1 MSSPTAERKDNDMD
15 NDNLNVTQTADTAQP
30 EAPKATQPKK
40 PKRVKV
46 MLPIID
52 EHDMEQFVAV
62 NGESYLIR
70 RGEEVEVPAAVAEVL
85 RLSEMQKREA
95 FRYQQAAIRQ
105 GMMGGEM

>member
-1 MSSPTAERKDNDMD
+1 M
-15 NDNLNVTQTADTAQP
+15 
-30 EAPKATQPKK
+30 
-40 PKRVKV
+40 
-46 MLPIID
+46 
-52 EHDMEQFVAV
+52 AV

>member
-1 MSSPTAERKDNDMD
+1 MD
-15 NDNLNVTQTADTAQP
+15 NDNLNVTQTADTAQPEAPKAAQP

>member
-1 MSSPTAERKDNDMD
+1 MD
-15 NDNLNVTQTADTAQP
+15 NDNLNVTQTADAAQP